1 MIAFPLLGAAING
14 FFGKKINNSKLSG
27 WIGTGA
33 LALSFA
39 TAIAVYFDYMSKGFK
54 GVERFVEVPGWTW
67 IDIKSA
73 STSYLQIDFALLLDP
88 LSITMM
94 LFVTGISMLIHLYS
108 TEYMSHDKGLSRFFT
123 YLNLFVAMMLI
134 LILGANLPVMFVGW
148 EGVGLCSYLLIG
160 FWYENM
166 ENAKCGMKAFI
177 TNRIGDFGILI
188 GLFMIF
194 QNFEQYFRMHDLADA
209 NPLSFRDILINAQP
223 VLLSMSPFDVLLI
236 ALFLFLGACGKS
248 AQFPLHIWLP
258 DAMAGPTPVSA
269 LIHAATMVTS
279 GVYMVT
285 RLNPIFSSNET
296 AGFIIAC
303 IGAGTAFMAATI
315 ALTQNDIKKVL
326 AYSTVSQ
333 LGYMFLACGVGAYW
347 VAIFHVITH
356 AFFKACLFLGSG
368 SVIHGMHEEQDT
380 RNMGGLAKYMKTT
393 YITFLIS
400 TFAIAGIIPFAG
412 FFSKDEIL
420 WKVATWQ
427 TKFGAAPMLLYW
439 LALFTAV
446 LTAFYMGRVT
456 WKTFLGK
463 PRWTA
468 EFIRKHHHPHES
480 RLPMTLPL
488 VVLAFMAIIS
498 GFSLFIPAWLKGGTE
513 PHAPLEHF
521 LDVSAGGPEGVEIYT
536 GVLAPGEAHGT
547 FRDEKHVAEIHDSHM
562 EAEALE
568 SEAGDH
574 AAGHAAHHEPFWNP
588 AGNVTTMEI
597 IFAFGSVLLA
607 ALMLFLSFLRYG
619 TAKYDPKKHG
629 MQKTFG
635 PLYAF
640 SYNKWYIDELYNN
653 VLIRPGVWLS
663 SKAWQILDV
672 RMIDGVVNGIGKVLG
687 ALGELIRPSQTGF
700 VRNYMLYLLAGAVMF
715 MLVNMWS
722 YLAGGAS

>member
-1 MIAFPLLGAAING
+1 MFGYAWMMIAFPLIGAAING
-14 FFGKKINNSKLSG
+14 FFGKKINNKKISG
-27 WIGTGA
+27 WLGTA
-33 LALSFA
+33 MLAGSFA
-39 TAIAVYFDYMSKGFK
+39 TALAVYFQYMSAGLQ
-54 GVERFVEVPGWTW
+54 GAERFVEVPGWTW
-67 IDIKSA
+67 IAIQGMSER
-73 STSYLQIDFALLLDP
+73 YLHIDFALLIDP
-88 LSITMM
+88 LSVTMM
-94 LFVTGISMLIHLYS
+94 LFITGISMLIHMYS
-108 TEYMSHDKGLSRFFT
+108 TEYMSHDEGLPRFFT

-134 LILGANLPVMFVGW
+134 LILGANIPMMFVGW

-160 FWYENM
+160 FWYRNM

-177 TNRIGDFGILI
+177 TNRVGDFGILI

-194 QNFEQYFRMHDLADA
+194 QQFDAYFRMHGMTEASALDFKDILLNANAVLSVMSPADA
-209 NPLSFRDILINAQP
+209 LF
-223 VLLSMSPFDVLLI
+223 I

-285 RLNPIFSSNET
+285 RLNPVFSANET
-296 AGFIIAC
+296 SGFIVAC

-380 RNMGGLAKYMKTT
+380 RHMGGLAKYMPIT
-393 YITFLIS
+393 YWTFVIS
-400 TFAIAGIIPFAG
+400 TFAIAGIFPLAG

-420 WKVATWQ
+420 WQVAIWDSQ
-427 TKFGAAPMLLYW
+427 FKGAASFLYW
-439 LALFTAV
+439 LALFTA
-446 LTAFYMGRVT
+446 LMTAFYMGRVT

-468 EFIRKHHHPHES
+468 EFKKKHHHPHES
-480 RLPMTLPL
+480 HLPMTIPL
-488 VVLAFMAIIS
+488 MVLATMAVIS
-498 GFSLFIPAWLKGGTE
+498 GAILFTPGWMTGGE
-513 PHAPLEHF
+513 PREPLAHF
-521 LDVSAGGPEGVEIYT
+521 LDVSAGGPEGLMLYAGGT
-536 GVLAPGEAHGT
+536 GAMDAQIHGEHAEPAHAEDASHGADDAHG
-547 FRDEKHVAEIHDSHM
+547 E
-562 EAEALE
+562 
-568 SEAGDH
+568 
-574 AAGHAAHHEPFWNP
+574 GHAAHHEPFMLL
-588 AGNVTTMEI
+588 GGSVTSTEMI
-597 IFAFGSVLLA
+597 MAFGSVLI
-607 ALMLFLSFLRYG
+607 ALIMLILSNRRYTG
-619 TAKYDPKKHG
+619 DYDPKKKAA
-629 MQKTFG
+629 QKAFG

-640 SYNKWYIDELYNN
+640 SYNKWYIDEIYNN
-653 VLIRPGVWLS
+653 ILVRPGVWLS
-663 SKAWQILDV
+663 SKAWQIFDV
-672 RMIDGVVNGIGKVLG
+672 RLIDGIVNGVAKVLG
-687 ALGELIRPSQTGF
+687 ALGELIRPVQTGF

-715 MLVNMWS
+715 MLINMWS
-722 YLAGGAS
+722 YLLGGAS

>member
-1 MIAFPLLGAAING
+1 MFLYAWLMIAFPLLGAAVNG

-33 LALSFA
+33 LALSFI
-39 TAIAVYFDYMSKGFK
+39 TAVIVFFDYIGR
-54 GVERFVEVPGWTW
+54 GLVGAERFVEVPGWSW
-67 IDIKSA
+67 IAIEGA
-73 STSYLQIDFALLLDP
+73 SYSYLHIDFSLLLDP

-134 LILGANLPVMFVGW
+134 LILGGSIPVMFVGW

-194 QNFEQYFRMHDLADA
+194 QNFDQYFRMHDLAAA
-209 NPLSFRDILINAQP
+209 NALNFKDILINAQP
-223 VLLSMSPFDVLLI
+223 VLQSMSPFDVLMI

-285 RLNPIFSSNET
+285 RLNPIFSANET
-296 AGFIIAC
+296 AGFIVAC
-303 IGAGTAFMAATI
+303 VGAGTAFMAATI

-380 RNMGGLAKYMKTT
+380 RHMGGLAKYMPIT
-393 YITFLIS
+393 YWTFVIS
-400 TFAIAGIIPFAG
+400 TLAISGIVPFAG

-427 TKFGAAPMLLYW
+427 TNFGTAPMLIYA

-463 PRWTA
+463 PRWTDG
-468 EFIRKHHHPHES
+468 FKKKHGHPHES
-480 RLPMTLPL
+480 RWPMTVPL
-488 VVLAFMAIIS
+488 MVLALMATIGGFM
-498 GFSLFIPAWLKGGTE
+498 LFIPASLTGGAAY
-513 PHAPLEHF
+513 APLEDF
-521 LDVSAGGPEGVEIYT
+521 LDISAGGPEGMTLSSGILE
-536 GVLAPGEAHGT
+536 PDEAHGT
-547 FRDEKHVAEIHDSHM
+547 YRDEAHTSAQDELLLDEEIDEH
-562 EAEALE
+562 
-568 SEAGDH
+568 G
-574 AAGHAAHHEPFWNP
+574 AGHEAHTP
-588 AGNVTTMEI
+588 AFVTWGSVTATEV
-597 IFAFGSVLLA
+597 IFAIGSVLLA
-607 ALMLFLSFLRYG
+607 LIMLLLSNRRYTG
-619 TAKYDPKKHG
+619 AYDPAKKD
-629 MQKTFG
+629 MQKRFG
-635 PLYAF
+635 PLYTF

-663 SKAWQILDV
+663 SKAWQIFDV
-672 RMIDGVVNGIGKVLG
+672 RIIDGIVNGVGKVLG
-687 ALGELIRPSQTGF
+687 GLGELIRPSQTGF

>member
-1 MIAFPLLGAAING
+1 MFIYAWLMIAFPLLGAAING

-39 TAIAVYFDYMSKGFK
+39 TALAVFVDYMSKGLK
-54 GVERFVEVPGWTW
+54 GAERFVEVPGWTW
-67 IDIKSA
+67 IAIKGA
-73 STSYLQIDFALLLDP
+73 STSYLHIDFALLLDP

-194 QNFEQYFRMHDLADA
+194 QNFDQYFRMHDLAAA
-209 NPLSFRDILINAQP
+209 NALNFKDILINAQP
-223 VLLSMSPFDVLLI
+223 VLQSMSPFDVLMI

-285 RLNPIFSSNET
+285 RLNPIFSANET
-296 AGFIIAC
+296 AGFIVAC
-303 IGAGTAFMAATI
+303 VGAGTAFMAATI

-380 RNMGGLAKYMKTT
+380 RHMGGLAKYMKTT
-393 YITFLIS
+393 YITFLVSTLAIS
-400 TFAIAGIIPFAG
+400 GIIPFAG

-427 TKFGAAPMLLYW
+427 TKFGAAPAILYW

-463 PRWTA
+463 PRWTPN
-468 EFIRKHHHPHES
+468 FIKKHQHPHES
-480 RLPMTLPL
+480 RWPMTAPL
-488 VVLAFMAIIS
+488 VVLAIMAFCS
-498 GFSLFIPAWLKGGTE
+498 GFLLFIPGWMRGGE
-513 PHAPLEHF
+513 PNAPLEHF
-521 LDVSAGGPEGVEIYT
+521 LDISAGGPEGQTLYSGILE
-536 GVLAPGEAHGT
+536 PDEAHGT
-547 FRDEKHVAEIHDSHM
+547 FRDEAHTAAQDEVVLDEEIDEHGAGP
-562 EAEALE
+562 EAHT
-568 SEAGDH
+568 SGFVTW
-574 AAGHAAHHEPFWNP
+574 GS
-588 AGNVTTMEI
+588 VTTTEI
-597 IFAFGSVLLA
+597 IFAIGSVLLA
-607 ALMLFLSFLRYG
+607 AFMLLLSFFRYG
-619 TAKYDPKKHG
+619 TAGYDPKKHG

-635 PLYAF
+635 PLYAI
-640 SYNKWYIDELYNN
+640 SYNKWYIDEIYNN

-672 RMIDGVVNGIGKVLG
+672 RVIDGIINGIARVLG